1 MARRPVIAL
10 LLNNAGLRDD
20 YQGALRR
27 GVERACV
34 RRDFDLWV
42 YAVRTDFQ
50 ASQGAQLR
58 IFDFMQPERVDGVI
72 VAVGCIATANSVDA
86 LIGRLRRICPVPL
99 CSIGQ
104 GVEGA
109 YSLAVDNGGGGRAL
123 AEHLIVEHAR
133 RSFAFVGGPEG
144 HEESEA
150 RLAGVREALSR
161 HGLELP
167 DSAVARGNYMFRS
180 GVAAT
185 QALLERGGRFDAIVA
200 ANDDMARG
208 ALEALEEKGLSC
220 PGDVS
225 VVGFDDARNARL
237 ADPPLSTVRQPISR
251 LGSLAVAHLARALKG
266 GSPPADMTLATTLV
280 LRESCGCR
288 AGAQRSP
295 LRAGIQGTP
304 REQSP
309 SPVGAIAR
317 RLAPVIHEQKER
329 RRWAQQLW
337 GAFEAE
343 RAGSAGALSHALASL
358 LSLLDDPFTPT
369 RELGRVLM
377 TMRELAQEAPLTPQ
391 EEDAFHQAAA
401 HLARETARR
410 DADRD
415 RRRETALEELR
426 LSGEQLATTLT
437 QSALSGALHTR
448 LPRFGIRNA
457 VIARYDR
464 DDPEKLVPLAA
475 LRDGIPVEP
484 PPSAYPAKILL
495 PRELVESTGRRS
507 LTVLALTF
515 ELQQL
520 GVAVLDLPAGCE
532 ESTLLREQIGSAI
545 QTVRMH
551 QDSLQQ
557 ERLRAVAQEER
568 RATAERL
575 RSLHLIA
582 GGVAHDLNNAL
593 GPLVSLPE
601 TILRE
606 LEKSTSGSIDEEV
619 REDLMTIHQAG
630 ERAAATIRDL
640 MTLSQPTTGTVAM
653 LDLNKLLR
661 DEADALRALCK
672 REPELTLDIAW
683 HERPLLVRGSRP
695 HLERAL
701 ANLVINAIDATDG
714 RGSIAVRSFDL
725 VLSARLEGIECVE
738 PGSYAVI
745 EVEDTGCGIPKQ
757 LLDRVLEPFYTSRK
771 RAGSQGTGLGLAIVQ
786 RIVKEAGGYLRVDS
800 EVGRG
805 TTFGL
810 YFPALVAQ
818 PGLGSDRPSAIAGGS
833 GRVLVIDDEALQL
846 RAARR
851 ALSQLG
857 YEVVTASS
865 GEAGVDAFTA
875 AIAEGGFDLVV
886 VDMLMLEG
894 MDGMATAS
902 RIRAIEPEQAFV
914 MMSGW
919 APEMLGALKTAARTV
934 WLSKPYS
941 LGEFASAVE
950 RALRGPS
957 MPPSQRAVG

>member
-10 LLNNAGLRDD
+10 LVNNAGLRDD

-27 GVERACV
+27 GVERACIQ
-34 RRDFDLWV
+34 RDFDLWV
-42 YAVRTDFQ
+42 YAVRTDFK

-58 IFDFMQPERVDGVI
+58 IFDFMHPERVDGVI
-72 VAVGCIATANSVDA
+72 VAVGCIATANAVDA

-104 GVEGA
+104 SVEGA
-109 YSLAVDNGGGGRAL
+109 YCLQVDNGGGGLAL

-133 RSFAFVGGPEG
+133 RRFAFIGGPEG

-150 RLAGVREALSR
+150 RLAGVRDALSR
-161 HGLELP
+161 HGLALP
-167 DSAVARGNYMFRS
+167 DSAVAYGNYMFRS

-185 QALLERGGRFDAIVA
+185 HALLEHAGEFDAVVA

-208 ALEALEEKGLSC
+208 ALEALREKGLSC

-225 VVGFDDARNARL
+225 VVGFDDGRNARL
-237 ADPPLSTVRQPISR
+237 AEPPLSTVRQPIAR
-251 LGSLAVAHLARALKG
+251 LGSLAVAHIARAIKG

-288 AGAQRSP
+288 AGA
-295 LRAGIQGTP
+295 LR
-304 REQSP
+304 
-309 SPVGAIAR
+309 SPVGGAVQGEPRKQSRIELIAR
-317 RLAPVIHEQKER
+317 RLAPAIHDQRER
-329 RRWAQQLW
+329 RRWAARLW
-337 GAFEAE
+337 RAFDAE
-343 RAGSAGALSHALASL
+343 RAGAAGSLSAALASL
-358 LSLLDDPFTPT
+358 LSVLDDPFAPT
-369 RELGRVLM
+369 REVGRALM
-377 TMRELAQEAPLTPQ
+377 TMREIASETPLSPPV
-391 EEDAFHQAAA
+391 EDAFHRAAA
-401 HLARETARR
+401 LLASEAARR
-410 DADRD
+410 DAERD
-415 RRRETALEELR
+415 RRRETTLEELR

-437 QSALSGALHTR
+437 QAALSAALHIR
-448 LPRFGIRNA
+448 LPRFGIANA
-457 VIARYDR
+457 VVALYER
-464 DDPEKLVPLAA
+464 DDPEQLVPLVV
-475 LRDGIPVEP
+475 LRDGAPVDP
-484 PPSAYPAKILL
+484 PPSSYPAKLLL
-495 PRELVESTGRRS
+495 PAQLVESTKRRS
-507 LTVLALTF
+507 LTILALTF

-520 GVAVLDLPAGCE
+520 GIAVLDLRAGCE

-557 ERLRAVAQEER
+557 ERLRALAQEEK

-606 LEKSTSGSIDEEV
+606 LEDSAPSVVSAEV
-619 REDLMTIHQAG
+619 LEDLMTIHQASQ
-630 ERAAATIRDL
+630 RAAATIRDL
-640 MTLSQPTTGTVAM
+640 MTLSQPTTGTVAT

-661 DEADALRALCK
+661 DEADALKAVCK
-672 REPELTLDIAW
+672 REPELVLSVASHD
-683 HERPLLVRGSRP
+683 RPLLVRASRP

-701 ANLVINAIDATDG
+701 ANLVINAIDATNG
-714 RGSIAVRSFDL
+714 RGSIAVRAFDL
-725 VLSARLEGIECVE
+725 VLRERLEGVECVE

-745 EVEDTGCGIPKQ
+745 EVEDTGCGIPKE

-771 RAGSQGTGLGLAIVQ
+771 RAGSKGTGLGLAIVQ
-786 RIVKEAGGYLRVDS
+786 RIVKEASGYLRIDS

-810 YFPALVAQ
+810 YFPALVAK
-818 PGLGSDRPSAIAGGS
+818 PGLASERPIAVVGGS
-833 GRVLVIDDEALQL
+833 ARVLVIDDEAVQL

-865 GEAGVDAFTA
+865 GEAGLAAFA
-875 AIAEGGFDLVV
+875 AESEQRGFALVV
-886 VDMLMLEG
+886 MDMLMPEG
-894 MDGMATAS
+894 MDGMATADA
-902 RIRAIEPEQAFV
+902 IRAIEPEQAFV
-914 MMSGW
+914 MVSGW
-919 APEMLGALKTAARTV
+919 APEMLGAVQTAGTV
-934 WLSKPYS
+934 WLAKPYS
-941 LGEFASAVE
+941 LGELAAAAR
-950 RALRGPS
+950 RALRRPS
-957 MPPSQRAVG
+957 APPSQRATG